1 MAIQFNFEKAALNA
15 FHQRRQEEQRRK
27 YMADVEGH
35 RNKVFDYNVKRH
47 KDASEEKKAFNEAQ
61 MLLFKKFLGVGPAQQ
76 PAGGGTPPAKGVYQG
91 PPVPAQVV
99 AQDVSENT
107 DPAILLGAN
116 PGSHAGNWDKRPL
129 QGAPVPAAGGT
140 HPDEVSNV
148 ELAQKILTNMSKK
161 KKDSNKE
168 LNPFVG
174 AATGVMGGES
184 TPSVEVVNTPSVN
197 PYLKYRDVSIYN
209 RDSKDPL
216 LTDAD
221 LQPVKS
227 SFKPPS
233 RADNNVVNPV
243 YQGQG
248 PPVPSL
254 AQAMHRVGEYIDP
267 TQMRDSRADLSGED
281 NKPPETDSS
290 VGAATGVSGGVS
302 THPVN
307 PYKHTYGFT
316 EAFDKNGVNNNT
328 ENESILKQ
336 AMENGAKVSNV
347 VKPVYQGP
355 PVTTAEGIP
364 SDGTNGENSPTDG
377 SLYTKLLNN
386 DANALLEHYGQGK
399 PPNTQNGTENKPM
412 LEQAMENGQEK
423 LTPAERLEYDGE
435 GNILRYNI
443 KKMLEGEYLNQQ
455 INEMGINNDVPL
467 EKLEF
472 PNEKEPTDGSLYTR
486 LLNNDANAL
495 LEYYGQSQ
503 DPTQNNDIGNKPIL
517 KQAMENGAA
526 EKVRLAEEAR
536 LTEKAAGEAKKYT
549 IKKDTTFKELLKWQ
563 QDGYK
568 GYDDLIKEAYD
579 DSPGEYNV
587 GDDNWDTTVRDKYLT
602 AAKAKTDARDALTAR
617 AKKALLTNPKTDTTS
632 LNSPKKGGAYK
643 LERQGKKYNVIVTKV
658 DNENKTVTLRDTVL
672 NKEYTTSFDKFN
684 KYKVN
689 IK

>member
-47 KDASEEKKAFNEAQ
+47 KDASEEKKAFNKAQ
-61 MLLFKKFLGVGPAQQ
+61 MLLFKKFLGVEPDQQ
-76 PAGGGTPPAKGVYQG
+76 PT
-91 PPVPAQVV
+91 QVV
-99 AQDVSENT
+99 AQQPTQVVAQQPTQVVAEDVARNT
-107 DPAILLGAN
+107 HPATLLGAN
-116 PGSHAGNWDKRPL
+116 PGSHAGNWWSERPL
-129 QGAPVPAAGGT
+129 SGASVPAAGGT

-161 KKDSNKE
+161 KKDSNEE

-174 AATGVMGGES
+174 AATGVMGGVN

-197 PYLKYRDVSIYN
+197 PYLKYKDVSIYN

-248 PPVPSL
+248 PPVPT
-254 AQAMHRVGEYIDP
+254 AGKKI
-267 TQMRDSRADLSGED
+267 
-281 NKPPETDSS
+281 KPPLLT
-290 VGAATGVSGGVS
+290 
-302 THPVN
+302 
-307 PYKHTYGFT
+307 
-316 EAFDKNGVNNNT
+316 
-328 ENESILKQ
+328 Q
-336 AMENGAKVSNV
+336 AVKNGAKVSNV
-347 VKPVYQGP
+347 VNPVYQGP
-355 PVTTAEGIP
+355 PITTAEGIP
-364 SDGTNGENSPTDG
+364 SDGTNGENSPADG
-377 SLYTKLLNN
+377 SLSTRLLNN

-399 PPNTQNGTENKPM
+399 PPTTQNGTENKPI
-412 LEQAMENGQEK
+412 LKQAMENGQEK

-472 PNEKEPTDGSLYTR
+472 PNEKEPTV
-486 LLNNDANAL
+486 
-495 LEYYGQSQ
+495 
-503 DPTQNNDIGNKPIL
+503 GNKPIL
-517 KQAMENGAA
+517 KQAMENGAQDPTQNNDNGSLSTRLLNNDANALLEHYGQSA
-526 EKVRLAEEAR
+526 EKAPVV
-536 LTEKAAGEAKKYT
+536 EKAPVIEDAKKYT
-549 IKKDTTFKELLKWQ
+549 ITKDTTFKELLKWQ
-563 QDGYK
+563 QEGYK

-579 DSPGEYNV
+579 DSPGEVNV

-602 AAKAKTDARDALTAR
+602 AGKAKADARDALTAR
-617 AKKALLTNPKTDTTS
+617 AEKALLRNPETATEAEIIEAEKQM
-632 LNSPKKGGAYK
+632 A
-643 LERQGKKYNVIVTKV
+643 VV
-658 DNENKTVTLRDTVL
+658 DNMRGLGW
-672 NKEYTTSFDKFN
+672 
-684 KYKVN
+684 
-689 IK
+689 